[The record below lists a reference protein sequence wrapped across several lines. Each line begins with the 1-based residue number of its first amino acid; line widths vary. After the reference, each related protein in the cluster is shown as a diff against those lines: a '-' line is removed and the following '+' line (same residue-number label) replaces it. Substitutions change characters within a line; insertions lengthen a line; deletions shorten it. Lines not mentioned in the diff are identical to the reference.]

1 MVLKA
6 REFIST
12 TFSPV
17 TGARPVSRVM
27 PDADFAAGAPK
38 LVASGT
44 VRVSV
49 VIPTYNEAANL
60 PHVFDRLPD
69 GLHEVIVVDGRS
81 VDGTV
86 DVARALRPDVKI
98 VLQNRRGKG
107 NAMACGFAAVTGD
120 VVIMLDA
127 DGSADPLEIPRFV
140 AALTAGADFAKGTRF
155 AAGGGSSDITPL
167 RAWGNR
173 RLNRM
178 ANLLFTTSYTDLCY
192 GYNAFWTRC
201 LPALGLSADG
211 PGRDVKLWGDG
222 FEIETIIN
230 TRIAK
235 AHLKIVEV
243 PSYESTRVYGASNL
257 NTWRDGFRV
266 LRALAVERVNGS
278 WFVPVRRRP
287 GTAPAASQSPQVVTA
302 PRADST
308 SVVQL
313 RAKETSSQKSSST
326 RPLTSITGAV
336 LATAFTTSSWSSPH
350 SARIRRRQPLA
361 PEDSIPASQ
370 T

>member
-1 MVLKA
+1 MVLEA
-6 REFIST
+6 RDLISAT
-12 TFSPV
+12 HP
-17 TGARPVSRVM
+17 TGTRDGFVPRVI
-27 PDADFAAGAPK
+27 PRADQPAAPPTLA
-38 LVASGT
+38 ASGT

-49 VIPTYNEAANL
+49 VVPTYNEAANL
-60 PHVFDRLPD
+60 PHVFDRLPAD
-69 GLHEVIVVDGRS
+69 LHEVIVVDGHS

-86 DVARALRPDVKI
+86 EVARTLRPDVKI

-107 NAMACGFAAVTGD
+107 NAMACGFAVVTGD

-127 DGSADPLEIPRFV
+127 DGSADPQEIPRFV

-155 AAGGGSSDITPL
+155 AVGGGSSDITPL

-173 RLNRM
+173 RLNGI
-178 ANLLFTTSYTDLCY
+178 ANLLFATRYTDLCY

-201 LPALGLSADG
+201 LPALQLSADG

-235 AHLKIVEV
+235 ASLKIVEV

-278 WFVPVRRRP
+278 LPVPTRRRP
-287 GTAPAASQSPQVVTA
+287 GAAAAASQSCQIA
-302 PRADST
+302 PDRADAT
-308 SVVQL
+308 NVVCL
-313 RAKETSSQKSSST
+313 RAKVPPQKSRSA
-326 RPLTSITGAV
+326 RRLNSITGAMLGTSFSTSAWFSPRSV
-336 LATAFTTSSWSSPH
+336 RVHQRKPLTTDEPMPATRT
-350 SARIRRRQPLA
+350 
-361 PEDSIPASQ
+361 
-370 T
+370 